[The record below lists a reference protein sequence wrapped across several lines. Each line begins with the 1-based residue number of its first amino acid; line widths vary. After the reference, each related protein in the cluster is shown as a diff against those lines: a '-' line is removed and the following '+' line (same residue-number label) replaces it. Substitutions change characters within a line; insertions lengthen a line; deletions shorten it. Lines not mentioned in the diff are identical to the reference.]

1 MLPPLI
7 LYHDFILF
15 LIFIFILLFYYYYY
29 HFFNHDFIALASQP
43 PLITPTPALD
53 ISLSSGKQTALESFI
68 TTNP

>member
-15 LIFIFILLFYYYYY
+15 LLFLFLFYCFIIIITI
-29 HFFNHDFIALASQP
+29 FFNHDFIALASQP

-53 ISLSSGKQTALESFI
+53 ITL
-68 TTNP
+68 